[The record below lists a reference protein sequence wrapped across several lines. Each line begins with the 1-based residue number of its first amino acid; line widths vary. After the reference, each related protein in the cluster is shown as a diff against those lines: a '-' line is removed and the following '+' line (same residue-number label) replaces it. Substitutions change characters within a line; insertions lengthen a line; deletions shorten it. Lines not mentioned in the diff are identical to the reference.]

1 MLAVLE
7 SNGPLPQG
15 LHIPIIKNKR
25 AFGLF
30 DECLDIRTQNHRTV
44 TSFQGRY
51 CTVYFRPTKA
61 VLANGNNIS
70 KFTNSARNDWINI
83 MEQWNVLKTADAVP
97 QVGDSNFYD
106 YVVSPSKAFCLP
118 SSCKAEDLRQA
129 VAEVVGN
136 FAISEAGN
144 ETFVSVITATDKNQ
158 CYSNSDTPPEY
169 DSADTM
175 VL

>member
-1 MLAVLE
+1 MSKVLE

-15 LHIPIIKNKR
+15 LHLPIIKNKR

-30 DECLDIRTQNHRTV
+30 DECLDIRAENTRTV
-44 TSFQGRY
+44 TSFRGRY

-61 VLANGNNIS
+61 VLASND
-70 KFTNSARNDWINI
+70 NSFKSTSNATDDWINI
-83 MEQWNVLKTADAVP
+83 MDQWNVLKTATAVP
-97 QVGDSNFYD
+97 QVGDSNYYD

-129 VAEVVGN
+129 VAEVVGY
-136 FAISEAGN
+136 FAIAEPSN
-144 ETFVSVITATDKNQ
+144 ETFVSVITATDTNQ
-158 CYSNSDTPPEY
+158 CYSNSDAPPEY
-169 DSADTM
+169 DTVDIM